1 MTHLTN
7 NPQTNT
13 GMKSKKEILNSIS
26 FRLYNCDFELA
37 KHRRLGYEIE
47 QMYEMAIDE
56 AMAST
61 SASQSSPPEGAL
73 NGDELGELIDRHI
86 GPMHGGLEM
95 ASIDY
100 FKQTG
105 TINGSFRLRL
115 ISLLKFHQY
124 KLQDKAALSTPPVS
138 AMEDGWVKVEDELPV
153 VGKIDEGT
161 QVMAY
166 PHYINCHYGEFI
178 NARTGNEETGF
189 YSYDDQWCGDIKIH
203 GVTHWRKRLPL
214 PPPPSK

>member
-95 ASIDY
+95 SSIDY

-138 AMEDGWVKVEDELPV
+138 AMEDGWVKVERVVERLKKYRDTEMEKHIRTSGLNFAINELTELLV
-153 VGKIDEGT
+153 NK
-161 QVMAY
+161 
-166 PHYINCHYGEFI
+166 
-178 NARTGNEETGF
+178 
-189 YSYDDQWCGDIKIH
+189 K
-203 GVTHWRKRLPL
+203 
-214 PPPPSK
+214 

>member
-1 MTHLTN
+1 
-7 NPQTNT
+7 
-13 GMKSKKEILNSIS
+13 MKNVESLFQSLNGGKEVKTSVEYGET
-26 FRLYNCDFELA
+26 FTAQFVVDFAL
-37 KHRRLGYEIE
+37 KF
-47 QMYEMAIDE
+47 
-56 AMAST
+56 
-61 SASQSSPPEGAL
+61 ASQSHPSPPEEAL

-138 AMEDGWVKVEDELPV
+138 AMEDGWVKVEQVVERLEKYRNTELEKHISKS
-153 VGKIDEGT
+153 GLNF
-161 QVMAY
+161 A
-166 PHYINCHYGEFI
+166 INEL
-178 NARTGNEETGF
+178 TELLV
-189 YSYDDQWCGDIKIH
+189 K
-203 GVTHWRKRLPL
+203 K
-214 PPPPSK
+214 K